1 MSKKTPTPKPTR
13 LSLTMKDF
21 CYFGKDRKAVNDELK
36 KILESGHFLILEMTS
51 STSLAQALYNLH
63 ILTMTMNGVTM
74 HYDYKVREQY
84 SNRPAQVVVI
94 LKPDF
99 DEVSE

>member
-1 MSKKTPTPKPTR
+1 MSDKTPTPTR

-36 KILESGHFLILEMTS
+36 KILESGHFLILEMTT
-51 STSLAQALYNLH
+51 STSLAQALYYLH
-63 ILTMTMNGVTM
+63 LLTMSIRGATM
-74 HYDYKVREQY
+74 HYDYKIQEHY
-84 SNRPAQVVVI
+84 SNKPAMVVVI
-94 LKPDF
+94 LKPNF

>member
-1 MSKKTPTPKPTR
+1 MSKKDPTPTR

-36 KILESGHFLILEMTS
+36 KILESGHFLILEMTT

-63 ILTMTMNGVTM
+63 LLTMSTPGVSM
-74 HYDYKVREQY
+74 HYDYKIQEQY

-94 LKPDF
+94 LKPNF